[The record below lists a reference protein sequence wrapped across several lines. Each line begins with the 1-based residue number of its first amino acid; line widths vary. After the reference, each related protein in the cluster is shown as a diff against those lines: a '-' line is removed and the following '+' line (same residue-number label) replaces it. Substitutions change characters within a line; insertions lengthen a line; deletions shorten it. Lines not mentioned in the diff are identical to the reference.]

1 MYACASAEVGP
12 TSEKSRRGF
21 NCLRRPAARRVGE
34 PHPLS
39 RIGCPRAAARPC
51 RARCALSILP
61 LDVSCPRT
69 NCTRARRRVVPC
81 PACMPM
87 GKQDFRPQEAH
98 RVVCGPHRPGPR
110 GGGLAGW
117 LGPGGVQLHVRL
129 PVRVPILQR
138 PPVLVIE
145 QQLSLRVPSVGSPRL
160 LLRRRQMEGL
170 LLQLRLLR
178 KWHRAPK
185 QRIHNTRTS
194 VSHVMCAR
202 ACRASTVLT
211 LLLLLGIV
219 GLAGLIETLFFVTVR
234 K

>member
-1 MYACASAEVGP
+1 MQTA
-12 TSEKSRRGF
+12 
-21 NCLRRPAARRVGE
+21 
-34 PHPLS
+34 
-39 RIGCPRAAARPC
+39 
-51 RARCALSILP
+51 
-61 LDVSCPRT
+61 
-69 NCTRARRRVVPC
+69 
-81 PACMPM
+81 PM
-87 GKQDFRPQEAH
+87 PQEPTDT
-98 RVVCGPHRPGPR
+98 VK
-110 GGGLAGW
+110 L
-117 LGPGGVQLHVRL
+117 LGSLVFSGYT
-129 PVRVPILQR
+129 
-138 PPVLVIE
+138 VLVIE

>member
-1 MYACASAEVGP
+1 M
-12 TSEKSRRGF
+12 
-21 NCLRRPAARRVGE
+21 PAR
-34 PHPLS
+34 S
-39 RIGCPRAAARPC
+39 C
-51 RARCALSILP
+51 ST
-61 LDVSCPRT
+61 VSCPLCLVHPPSR
-69 NCTRARRRVVPC
+69 CVVPADKLHAGTTTRRAV
-81 PACMPM
+81 PRPHAHE
-87 GKQDFRPQEAH
+87 GKQDFGPQEAH
-98 RVVCGPHRPGPR
+98 RVVCGPHRPGAR
-110 GGGLAGW
+110 GGLAGW
-117 LGPGGVQLHVRL
+117 LGPGAVQLHVRL

-138 PPVLVIE
+138 PPVHVIE